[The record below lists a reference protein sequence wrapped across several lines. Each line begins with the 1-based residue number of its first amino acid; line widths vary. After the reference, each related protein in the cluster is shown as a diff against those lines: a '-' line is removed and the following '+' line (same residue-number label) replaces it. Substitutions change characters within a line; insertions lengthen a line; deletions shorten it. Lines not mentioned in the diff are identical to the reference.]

1 MIKLT
6 CEGEIWHMVEISASQ
21 VKELRTATGAGVL
34 DCKKA
39 LQEVGGDMDKAIEAL
54 RTKGLAEAQK
64 KAGRSTNEGLIDSY
78 IHLNGKIGVLI
89 EVNCETDFV
98 ARTDEFSEL
107 AHDLCMQIAA
117 ADPSYIDRE
126 QVPEDI
132 VDQERHILMEQAKGE
147 GKPEEIAQKI
157 VEGRMEK
164 FFSQICLMDQAFIKD
179 PDRTVEEVVNEY
191 VATLGE
197 NIRVSRFT
205 RFALGEDT
213 EG

>member
-1 MIKLT
+1 
-6 CEGEIWHMVEISASQ
+6 MVDISATQ
-21 VKELRTATGAGVL
+21 VKELRAATGAGVL

-39 LQEVGGDMDKAIEAL
+39 LEETGGDLEKAIEAL

-64 KAGRSTNEGLIDSY
+64 KAGRSTHEGLIDSY

-98 ARTDEFSEL
+98 ARTEQFSEL
-107 AHDLCMQIAA
+107 THDLCMQIAA

-126 QVPEDI
+126 QVPADI
-132 VDQERHILMEQAKGE
+132 LEQERHILMEQAKGE

-205 RFALGEDT
+205 RFALGEDS

>member
-1 MIKLT
+1 
-6 CEGEIWHMVEISASQ
+6 MVEISASQ
-21 VKELRTATGAGVL
+21 VKELRAATGAGVL